1 MGGPTHADVGSGFP
15 CWPEPTNHR
24 QFRRAPRLLA
34 VAQHRGRS
42 GGIDSAALSRDAPSK
57 GVARALN
64 VPAIRYPKPSA
75 NLAPYVDVLGP
86 EIAIVFLLHFGGSR
100 LYFPD
105 RPGGRSNA
113 EAVIGPE
120 NFQRLAAV
128 LGSRLTSRVPIG
140 NRWLVAALAAQGKS
154 TGEIARTVRAT
165 DVSVHK
171 WLRYAEGR
179 MKEGKPV

>member
-1 MGGPTHADVGSGFP
+1 MGGPIHADAGSGFP
-15 CWPEPTNHR
+15 CWPEPANHR
-24 QFRRAPRLLA
+24 QFRRACWQSLSTKAGL
-34 VAQHRGRS
+34 VKE
-42 GGIDSAALSRDAPSK
+42 ISAALERDALSR
-57 GVARALN
+57 GVTRALN

-75 NLAPYVDVLGP
+75 HLAPYVEVLGP
-86 EIAIVFLLHFGGSR
+86 EIAIVFLLRFGGSR

-120 NFQRLAAV
+120 NFQRLASV
-128 LGSRLTSRVPIG
+128 LGSRLTNRVPIG

-154 TGEIARTVRAT
+154 IGEIARTVRAT

-171 WLRYAEGR
+171 WLRYAEDR
-179 MKEGKPV
+179 MNAGKPV